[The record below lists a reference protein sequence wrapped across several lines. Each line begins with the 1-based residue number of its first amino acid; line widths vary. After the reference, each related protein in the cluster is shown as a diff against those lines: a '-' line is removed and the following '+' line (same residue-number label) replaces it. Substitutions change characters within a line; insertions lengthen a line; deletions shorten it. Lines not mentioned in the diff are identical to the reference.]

1 MNKKIGPNPF
11 DFKDSAHFLC
21 QSQEYALLSSI
32 MVLIPKFLAGFAGV
46 AVNALGYSGFFL
58 FTALLGLP
66 VVFLIARLAK
76 SLPDFDAQRLP

>member
-1 MNKKIGPNPF
+1 
-11 DFKDSAHFLC
+11 
-21 QSQEYALLSSI
+21 

-66 VVFLIARLAK
+66 VVLLIARLAK
-76 SLPDFDAQRLP
+76 ALPDFDAQRLP